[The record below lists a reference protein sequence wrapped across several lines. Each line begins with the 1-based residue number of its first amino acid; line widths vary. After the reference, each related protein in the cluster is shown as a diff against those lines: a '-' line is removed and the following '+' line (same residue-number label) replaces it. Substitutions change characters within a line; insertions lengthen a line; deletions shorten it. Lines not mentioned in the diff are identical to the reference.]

1 MDETPVPEIKV
12 RRAKLSDATAIASF
26 LSDATRGRITADR
39 AEVQERLG
47 AKGFFLA
54 QTTRIV
60 GLAGMHVEN
69 LVARIEEFIVHP
81 PSFRSVAGKALLD
94 NIESEANRLNCEVVL
109 LFVHVDA
116 SPTAYDFFQ
125 SCGYQEQEMNTWPP
139 AWLASAEEFGGA
151 DRFVMAKRLREE
163 LVTRPI

>member
-26 LSDATRGRITADR
+26 LSDATRGRISADR
-39 AEVQERLG
+39 PQVQERLG

-60 GLAGMHVEN
+60 GLGGMRVEN
-69 LVARIEEFIVHP
+69 LVARVEEFIVHP
-81 PSFRSVAGKALLD
+81 PSLRPVAGKALLD

-109 LFVHVDA
+109 LFIHVDA
-116 SPTAYDFFQ
+116 APAAYEFYQ
-125 SCGYQEQEMNTWPP
+125 SCGYQEQEMSAWPP
-139 AWLASAEEFGGA
+139 AWRTSAEEFGGA
-151 DRFVMAKRLREE
+151 DRFVMSKRLREE

>member
-1 MDETPVPEIKV
+1 MAETNLPEIKV
-12 RRAKLSDATAIASF
+12 RRAKPTDATAIASF
-26 LSDATRGRITADR
+26 LSDATHGRITADR
-39 AEVQERLG
+39 TQVQERLG

-60 GLAGMHVEN
+60 GLASMRVEN
-69 LVARIEEFIVHP
+69 LVARIEDLIVHP
-81 PSFRSVAGKALLD
+81 VSLRPSAGKVLLD
-94 NIESEANRLNCEVVL
+94 NVEAEANNLHCEVVL

-116 SPTAYDFFQ
+116 SPAAYEFYQ
-125 SCGYQEQEMNTWPP
+125 SCGYEEQEMINWPP
-139 AWLASAEEFGGA
+139 AWRDSAAEFGGA

>member
-116 SPTAYDFFQ
+116 SPTAYDFYQ

>member
-1 MDETPVPEIKV
+1 MDETSAPEIKV

-39 AEVQERLG
+39 AQVQERLG

-60 GLAGMHVEN
+60 GLASMRVEN
-69 LVARIEEFIVHP
+69 LVARVEEFIVHP
-81 PSFRSVAGKALLD
+81 PTLRSVAGKSLLD
-94 NIESEANRLNCEVVL
+94 NVEAEANRLNCEVVL

-116 SPTAYDFFQ
+116 APAAYEFYR
-125 SCGYQEQEMNTWPP
+125 SSGYEEQEITAWPP
-139 AWLASAEEFGGA
+139 AWRASAEEFGGA

>member
-1 MDETPVPEIKV
+1 MDETPGPEIKV
-12 RRAKLSDATAIASF
+12 RRAKLTDATAIASF

-39 AEVQERLG
+39 TQVQERLG

-60 GLAGMHVEN
+60 GLAGIRVEN
-69 LVARIEEFIVHP
+69 LVARVEEFIVHP

-94 NIESEANRLNCEVVL
+94 NLESEADRLNCEVVL
-109 LFVHVDA
+109 LYVHVDA
-116 SPTAYDFFQ
+116 APAAYELYQ
-125 SCGYQEQEMNTWPP
+125 NCGYQEQEMNAWPP
-139 AWLASAEEFGGA
+139 AWRVSAEEFGGA

>member
-26 LSDATRGRITADR
+26 LSDASRGRITADR
-39 AEVQERLG
+39 AQVQEKLG

-60 GLAGMHVEN
+60 GIASVRVEN
-69 LVARIEEFIVHP
+69 LVARVEEFVVHP
-81 PSFRSVAGKALLD
+81 VSMRPVAAKALID
-94 NIESEANRLNCEVVL
+94 NIEAEANRLNCEVVL

-116 SPTAYDFFQ
+116 SPAAYEFYQ
-125 SCGYQEQEMNTWPP
+125 NCGYEEQEMANWPP
-139 AWLASAEEFGGA
+139 AWRDSAGEFGGA
-151 DRFVMAKRLREE
+151 DRFVMAKRLREQ

>member
-26 LSDATRGRITADR
+26 LSDASRGRITADR
-39 AEVQERLG
+39 AQVQEKLG

-60 GLAGMHVEN
+60 GIASVRVEN
-69 LVARIEEFIVHP
+69 LVARVEEFIVHP
-81 PSFRSVAGKALLD
+81 VSMRSVAAKALID
-94 NIESEANRLNCEVVL
+94 NIEAEANRLNCEVVL
-109 LFVHVDA
+109 LFIHVDA
-116 SPTAYDFFQ
+116 SPAAYEFYQ
-125 SCGYQEQEMNTWPP
+125 NCGYEEQEMTNWPP
-139 AWLASAEEFGGA
+139 AWRDSAAEFGGA
-151 DRFVMAKRLREE
+151 DRFVMAKRLREQ

>member
-26 LSDATRGRITADR
+26 LSDATHGRITADR
-39 AEVQERLG
+39 AQVQERLG

-60 GLAGMHVEN
+60 GLAGMRVEN
-69 LVARIEEFIVHP
+69 LVARIEEFITHP
-81 PSFRSVAGKALLD
+81 PSLRAVAGKALLD

-109 LFVHVDA
+109 LFIHVDA
-116 SPTAYDFFQ
+116 SPAAYEFYQ
-125 SCGYQEQEMNTWPP
+125 QCGYQEQEISTWPP
-139 AWLASAEEFGGA
+139 AWTASAEEFGGA

-163 LVTRPI
+163 LVTQPI

>member
-1 MDETPVPEIKV
+1 MDETPLPEIKV

-26 LSDATRGRITADR
+26 LSDATRGRLSVDR
-39 AEVQERLG
+39 TQVQEKLG

-60 GLAGMHVEN
+60 GLASMRVEN
-69 LVARIEEFIVHP
+69 LVARVEDFIAHP
-81 PSFRSVAGKALLD
+81 PALRHAGGKALLES
-94 NIESEANRLNCEVVL
+94 IEAEANRLNCEVVL

-116 SPTAYDFFQ
+116 SPAAYEFYQ
-125 SCGYQEQEMNTWPP
+125 SCGYEEQEMTNWPP
-139 AWLASAEEFGGA
+139 AWRDSAAEFGGA
-151 DRFVMAKRLREE
+151 DRFVMAKRLREQ

>member
-26 LSDATRGRITADR
+26 LSDATRGRISADR
-39 AEVQERLG
+39 AQVQERLG

-60 GLAGMHVEN
+60 GLASMRVEN

-81 PSFRSVAGKALLD
+81 PPLRSVAGKALLD
-94 NIESEANRLNCEVVL
+94 NVEAEANRLNCEVVL

-116 SPTAYDFFQ
+116 APAAYEFYQ
-125 SCGYQEQEMNTWPP
+125 SCGYEEQEMNAWPP
-139 AWLASAEEFGGA
+139 AWRTSAEEFGGA